1 MKKDI
6 KKRYVELLYKQCVLL
21 DSIVLA
27 LSQHAE
33 KTQDPHERKVLD
45 LLNEAMWKVEKAE
58 TEAHGIPETD
68 S

>member
-6 KKRYVELLYKQCVLL
+6 KKRYIELLYKQCVLL

-33 KTQDPHERKVLD
+33 KTRDPHERQVLD

-58 TEAHGIPETD
+58 TEAHSIPETD

>member
-1 MKKDI
+1 MKKDV
-6 KKRYVELLYKQCVLL
+6 KERYIDLLYKQCVLL

-27 LSQHAE
+27 LSPHAE

-45 LLNEAMWKVEKAE
+45 LLNEAMWKVERAE
-58 TEAHGIPETD
+58 TEARSIPETD

>member
-1 MKKDI
+1 MKKDV
-6 KKRYVELLYKQCVLL
+6 KERYVDLLYKQCVLL

-33 KTQDPHERKVLD
+33 KTQDPHERQVLD
-45 LLNEAMWKVEKAE
+45 LLREAMWKVEKAE
-58 TEAHGIPETD
+58 TEAHSIPETD